1 MLKKDT
7 VIAKLLIF
15 SFILILFFLFG
26 FNEITKNEIFSQ
38 DFSIKNLMSAS
49 EFNNC
54 GLNKL
59 NSTELENLNNW
70 LFSFMFSVITSSN
83 NSGDVIESS
92 IDGDFEG
99 WVGDTIFKLTNGQIW
114 EQVSYGYEYHY
125 AFMPEVTIIRTRN
138 NRYKMMVEGMSES
151 IYVERI
157 K

>member
-1 MLKKDT
+1 MLRKET
-7 VIAKLLIF
+7 LSIKLLIF

-26 FNEITKNEIFSQ
+26 FNEISKKEVFSQ
-38 DFSIKNLMSAS
+38 DFSIKNLMNAS
-49 EFNNC
+49 EFSTC

-59 NSTELENLNNW
+59 NSKELENLNNW
-70 LFSFMFSVITSSN
+70 LFSFMLSVITNSN

-99 WVGDTIFKLTNGQIW
+99 WDGDTIFKLTNGQIW
-114 EQVSYGYEYHY
+114 EQVSYDYEYYY

-138 NRYKMMVEGMSES
+138 NRYKMMIGGMSGS

>member
-1 MLKKDT
+1 MLKKET
-7 VIAKLLIF
+7 VIIKLLIF

-38 DFSIKNLMSAS
+38 DFSIKNLMNAS

-59 NSTELENLNNW
+59 NSKELENLNNW
-70 LFSFMFSVITSSN
+70 LFSFMLSVITNSN

-99 WVGDTIFKLTNGQIW
+99 WDGDTIFKLTNGQIW
-114 EQVSYGYEYHY
+114 EQVSYDYEYHY

-138 NRYKMMVEGMSES
+138 NRYKMMVEGMSGS